1 MQLIFLNEQD
11 LSVIDY
17 GYATDDFDIILDALV
32 PQKSKFTVNKQSLNA
47 KVGDLLLVK
56 ENGYPYVG
64 IITSI
69 KSDDKNQTKVE
80 TKDYLSL
87 LDVDV
92 PLPTSFNGN
101 AAQFIVNL
109 INNTFKYSG
118 DTYQNVSYL
127 ETAIEV
133 VKNCSLTYEADTK
146 ENILDLVE
154 EFSKT
159 YGIRL
164 EYEVVIN
171 NGKFYKIRVKVVA
184 AKIGIIMKSGLGTI
198 TDLNVN
204 DTNEISLNK
213 VYYIPKAENT
223 QHTSQIIYYL
233 TNDGQVVTTAPALK
247 RIPKVKVK
255 YEFYSDK
262 DYSSLLTKA
271 TKALVDSSL
280 EHSITFNFSFITN
293 QVEALKSLKV
303 GAIVRFITEKKT
315 YDTIVSKMEFKGTFN
330 VAKVTLGE
338 YRLSLTDKLKLFD
351 RRDK

>member
-1 MQLIFLNEQD
+1 MHLIFLDEQD
-11 LSVIDY
+11 LYVLDY

-32 PQKSKFTVNKQSLNA
+32 PQKSKFTVNKQSLKA
-47 KVGDLLLVK
+47 KVGDLLIVK
-56 ENGYPYVG
+56 ESGYPYVG

-69 KSDDKNQTKVE
+69 KADDKNQTKVE
-80 TKDYLSL
+80 TKDFLSL

-92 PLPTSFNGN
+92 PLPTSFSGN
-101 AAQFIVNL
+101 SAQFIVNL

-127 ETAIEV
+127 ETSVEV

-164 EYEVVIN
+164 EYEVVLA
-171 NGKFYKIRVKVVA
+171 NGKFSKIKIKVVS
-184 AKIGIIMKSGLGTI
+184 AKIGITMKSTLGNI

-204 DTNEISLNK
+204 DTNEVSLNK
-213 VYYIPKAENT
+213 VFYIPKAENT
-223 QHTSQIIYYL
+223 QHTSQVIYYL

-247 RIPKVKVK
+247 RIHKVKMK

-271 TKALVDSSL
+271 TKALIDSSL
-280 EHSITFNFSFITN
+280 EHTITFNFSFITN
-293 QVEALKSLKV
+293 QIEALNDLKV
-303 GAIVRFITEKKT
+303 GAIVVFITESKT
-315 YDTIVSKMEFKGTFN
+315 YETIVSKMEFKGTFN

-351 RRDK
+351 RRSS

>member
-1 MQLIFLNEQD
+1 MHLIFLDEQD
-11 LSVIDY
+11 LSVLDY

-32 PQKSKFTVNKQSLNA
+32 PQKSKFTVNKQSLKA
-47 KVGDLLLVK
+47 KVGDLLIVK

-69 KSDDKNQTKVE
+69 KADDKNQTKVE
-80 TKDYLSL
+80 TKDFLSL

-92 PLPTSFNGN
+92 PLPTSFSGN
-101 AAQFIVNL
+101 SAQFIVNL

-127 ETAIEV
+127 ETSVEV

-164 EYEVVIN
+164 EYEVVLA
-171 NGKFYKIRVKVVA
+171 NGKFSKIKIKVVS
-184 AKIGIIMKSGLGTI
+184 AKIGITMKSTLGNI

-204 DTNEISLNK
+204 DTNEVSLNK

-223 QHTSQIIYYL
+223 QHTSQVIYYL

-247 RIPKVKVK
+247 RIHKVKMK

-271 TKALVDSSL
+271 TKALIDSSL
-280 EHSITFNFSFITN
+280 EHTITFNFSFITN
-293 QVEALKSLKV
+293 QIEALNDLKV
-303 GAIVRFITEKKT
+303 GAIVVFITESKT
-315 YDTIVSKMEFKGTFN
+315 YETIVSKMEFKGTFN

-351 RRDK
+351 RRSS

>member
-11 LSVIDY
+11 LSVLDY
-17 GYATDDFDIILDALV
+17 AYATDDFDIILDALI
-32 PQKSKFTVNKQSLNA
+32 PQKSKFTVNKETLKA
-47 KVGDLLLVK
+47 KIGDLLVVK
-56 ENGYPYVG
+56 DKGYPYVG

-69 KSDDKNQTKVE
+69 KTDDKKQTKVE

-92 PLPTSFNGN
+92 PLPTSFSGN
-101 AAQFIVNL
+101 SAQFIVNL

-118 DTYQNVSYL
+118 DSYQNVSYL

-164 EYEVVIN
+164 EYEVMLL
-171 NGKFYKIRVKVVA
+171 NGKFNKIRIKVVS
-184 AKIGIIMKSGLGTI
+184 AKVGITMKYNLGTI

-223 QHTSQIIYYL
+223 QHTSQIVYYL

-247 RIPKVKVK
+247 RIHKVKMK

-262 DYSSLLTKA
+262 DYASLLTKA

-280 EHSITFNFSFITN
+280 EHTITFNFSFITN
-293 QVEALKSLKV
+293 KSEPLNELKV
-303 GAIVRFITEKKT
+303 GAIVVFITENKT
-315 YDTIVSKMEFKGTFN
+315 YETVVSKMEFKGSFN

>member
-1 MQLIFLNEQD
+1 MHLIFLDEQD
-11 LSVIDY
+11 LSVLDY

-32 PQKSKFTVNKQSLNA
+32 PQKSKFTVNKQSLKA
-47 KVGDLLLVK
+47 KVGDLLIVR
-56 ENGYPYVG
+56 ESGYPYVG

-69 KSDDKNQTKVE
+69 KADDKNQTKVE
-80 TKDYLSL
+80 TKDFLSL

-92 PLPTSFNGN
+92 PLPTSFSGN
-101 AAQFIVNL
+101 SAQFIVNL

-127 ETAIEV
+127 ETSVEV

-164 EYEVVIN
+164 EYEVVLA
-171 NGKFYKIRVKVVA
+171 NGKFSKIKIKVVS
-184 AKIGIIMKSGLGTI
+184 AKIGITMKSTLGNI

-204 DTNEISLNK
+204 DTNEVSLNK

-223 QHTSQIIYYL
+223 QHTSQVIYYL

-247 RIPKVKVK
+247 RIHKVKMK

-271 TKALVDSSL
+271 TKALIDSSL
-280 EHSITFNFSFITN
+280 EHTITFNFSFITN
-293 QVEALKSLKV
+293 QIEALNDLKV
-303 GAIVRFITEKKT
+303 GAIVVFITESKT
-315 YDTIVSKMEFKGTFN
+315 YETIVSKMEFKGTFN

-351 RRDK
+351 RRSS

>member
-1 MQLIFLNEQD
+1 MHLIFLDEQD
-11 LSVIDY
+11 LSVLDY

-32 PQKSKFTVNKQSLNA
+32 PQKSKFTVNKQSLKA
-47 KVGDLLLVK
+47 KVGDLLIVK
-56 ENGYPYVG
+56 ESGYPYVG

-69 KSDDKNQTKVE
+69 KADDKNQTKVE

-92 PLPTSFNGN
+92 PLPTSFSGN
-101 AAQFIVNL
+101 SAQFIVNL

-127 ETAIEV
+127 ETSVEV

-164 EYEVVIN
+164 EYEVVLA
-171 NGKFYKIRVKVVA
+171 NGKFSKIKIKVVS
-184 AKIGIIMKSGLGTI
+184 AKIGITMKSTLGNI

-204 DTNEISLNK
+204 DTNEVSLNK

-223 QHTSQIIYYL
+223 QHTSQVIYYL

-247 RIPKVKVK
+247 RIHKVKMK

-271 TKALVDSSL
+271 TKALIDSSL
-280 EHSITFNFSFITN
+280 EHTITFNFSFITN
-293 QVEALKSLKV
+293 QIEALNDLKV
-303 GAIVRFITEKKT
+303 GAIVVFITESKT
-315 YDTIVSKMEFKGTFN
+315 YETIVSKMEFKGTFN

-351 RRDK
+351 RRSS

>member
-11 LSVIDY
+11 LSVLDHA
-17 GYATDDFDIILDALV
+17 YATDDYEIILDALV
-32 PQKSKFTVNKQSLNA
+32 PQKSKFTLNKQSLNA
-47 KVGDLLLVK
+47 KVGDLLIVK
-56 ENGYPYVG
+56 DNGYPYVG

-69 KSDDKNQTKVE
+69 KTDDKNQTKVE
-80 TKDYLSL
+80 AKDYLSL

-92 PLPTSFNGN
+92 PLPTSFSGN
-101 AAQFIVNL
+101 SAQFIVNL
-109 INNTFKYSG
+109 INNTFKFSG
-118 DTYQNVSYL
+118 DIYQ
-127 ETAIEV
+127 V
-133 VKNCSLTYEADTK
+133 VKNCSLKYDADTK

-164 EYEVVIN
+164 EYEVVLL
-171 NGKFYKIRVKVVA
+171 NGKFSKIRIKVVS
-184 AKIGIIMKSGLGTI
+184 AKIGVTMKSTLGTI

-204 DTNEISLNK
+204 DTNEVSLNK

-223 QHTSQIIYYL
+223 QHTNQVIYYL

-247 RIPKVKVK
+247 RIQKVKMK
-255 YEFYSDK
+255 YEFYGDK
-262 DYSSLLTKA
+262 DYDSLLTKA

-280 EHSITFNFSFITN
+280 EHSITFNFSFVTN
-293 QVEALKSLKV
+293 KVEELNNLKV
-303 GAIVRFITEKKT
+303 GAIVRFITESKT

-330 VAKVTLGE
+330 IAKITLGE

-351 RRDK
+351 RRS

>member
-1 MQLIFLNEQD
+1 MQVIFLNEQN
-11 LSVIDY
+11 LSVLDY
-17 GYATDDFDIILDALV
+17 GYATDDYDIILDALI
-32 PQKSKFTVNKQSLNA
+32 PQKSKFTVNKQSLKA
-47 KVGDLLLVK
+47 EVGDLLLVK

-69 KSDDKNQTKVE
+69 KTDDKKQTKVE

-101 AAQFIVNL
+101 SAQFIANL
-109 INNTFKYSG
+109 IKNTFKYSG

-127 ETAIEV
+127 EVSVEV
-133 VKNCSLTYEADTK
+133 VKNCSLTYEADKK

-164 EYEVVIN
+164 EYEVVLA
-171 NGKFYKIRVKVVA
+171 NGKFSKIRIRVVS
-184 AKIGIIMKSGLGTI
+184 AKIGITMKSTLGTI
-198 TDLNVN
+198 SELNVN

-223 QHTSQIIYYL
+223 QHTSQVVYYL

-247 RIPKVKVK
+247 RIHKVKMK

-262 DYSSLLTKA
+262 DYDSLPTKA

-280 EHSITFNFSFITN
+280 EHTITFNFSFITN
-293 QVEALKSLKV
+293 EIEALKDLKV
-303 GAIVRFITEKKT
+303 GAIVRFITESKT

-330 VAKVTLGE
+330 IAKVTLGE

-351 RRDK
+351 RRST

>member
-1 MQLIFLNEQD
+1 MHLIFLDEQD
-11 LSVIDY
+11 LSVLDY

-32 PQKSKFTVNKQSLNA
+32 PQKSKFTVNKQSLKA
-47 KVGDLLLVK
+47 KVGDLLIVR
-56 ENGYPYVG
+56 ESGYPYVG

-69 KSDDKNQTKVE
+69 KADDKNQTKVE
-80 TKDYLSL
+80 TKDFLSL

-92 PLPTSFNGN
+92 PLPTSFSGN
-101 AAQFIVNL
+101 SAQFIVNL

-127 ETAIEV
+127 ETSVEV

-164 EYEVVIN
+164 EYEVVLA
-171 NGKFYKIRVKVVA
+171 NGKFSKIKIKVVS
-184 AKIGIIMKSGLGTI
+184 AKIGITMKSTLGNI

-204 DTNEISLNK
+204 DTNEVSLNK

-223 QHTSQIIYYL
+223 QHTSQVIYYL

-247 RIPKVKVK
+247 RIHKVKMK
-255 YEFYSDK
+255 YEFYSDNFIVNGTMI
-262 DYSSLLTKA
+262 LH
-271 TKALVDSSL
+271 DS
-280 EHSITFNFSFITN
+280 
-293 QVEALKSLKV
+293 V
-303 GAIVRFITEKKT
+303 T
-315 YDTIVSKMEFKGTFN
+315 YDLIPYDFDIKIEETLENSSKTLDLISFLWHYIVLEVPLRFTNSEIERIENEHFR
-330 VAKVTLGE
+330 VISEEE
-338 YRLSLTDKLKLFD
+338 YNKKNNPFSDFELK
-351 RRDK
+351 

>member
-1 MQLIFLNEQD
+1 MQLIFLSEQD
-11 LSVIDY
+11 LSVLDY
-17 GYATDDFDIILDALV
+17 AYATDDFNIILDALV
-32 PQKSKFTVNKQSLNA
+32 PQKSKFTLNKQSLNA

-56 ENGYPYVG
+56 EKGYPYIG
-64 IITSI
+64 IVTSI
-69 KSDDKNQTKVE
+69 KSEDDGQTKVE
-80 TKDYLSL
+80 SKDFLSL

-92 PLPTSFNGN
+92 PLPTSFSGN
-101 AAQFIVNL
+101 SAQFIVNL

-133 VKNCSLTYEADTK
+133 VKNCNLTYEADKK

-164 EYEVVIN
+164 EYEMVLN
-171 NGKFYKIRVKVVA
+171 NGKFYRIKIKVVS
-184 AKIGIIMKSGLGTI
+184 AKIGITMKSSLGTI
-198 TDLNVN
+198 TELNVN

-223 QHTSQIIYYL
+223 THTNQVVYYL
-233 TNDGQVVTTAPALK
+233 TNDGHVVTTAPALK
-247 RIPKVKVK
+247 RIQKVKMK
-255 YEFYSDK
+255 YEFYGDK
-262 DYSSLLTKA
+262 DYDSLLTKA

-280 EHSITFNFSFITN
+280 QHNITFNFSFLTN
-293 QVEALKSLKV
+293 KIEALKDLKV
-303 GAIVRFITEKKT
+303 GAIVKFIHEDKT
-315 YDTIVSKMEFKGTFN
+315 YETIVSKMEFKGSFN
-330 VAKVTLGE
+330 TAKVTLGE

>member
-1 MQLIFLNEQD
+1 MHLIFLDEQD
-11 LSVIDY
+11 LSVLDY

-32 PQKSKFTVNKQSLNA
+32 PQKSKFTVNKQSLKA
-47 KVGDLLLVK
+47 KVGDLLIVK
-56 ENGYPYVG
+56 ESGYPYVG

-69 KSDDKNQTKVE
+69 KADDKNQTKVE
-80 TKDYLSL
+80 TKDFLSL

-92 PLPTSFNGN
+92 PLPTSFSGN
-101 AAQFIVNL
+101 SAQFIVNL

-127 ETAIEV
+127 ETSVEV

-164 EYEVVIN
+164 EYEVVLA
-171 NGKFYKIRVKVVA
+171 NGKFSKIKIKVVS
-184 AKIGIIMKSGLGTI
+184 AKIGITMKSTLGNI

-204 DTNEISLNK
+204 DTNEVSLNK

-223 QHTSQIIYYL
+223 QHTSQVIYYL

-247 RIPKVKVK
+247 RIHKVKMK

-271 TKALVDSSL
+271 TKALIDSSL
-280 EHSITFNFSFITN
+280 EHTITFNFSFITN
-293 QVEALKSLKV
+293 QIEALNDLKV
-303 GAIVRFITEKKT
+303 GAIVVFITESKT
-315 YDTIVSKMEFKGTFN
+315 YETIVSKMEFKGTFN

-351 RRDK
+351 RRSS

>member
-1 MQLIFLNEQD
+1 MHLIFLDEQD
-11 LSVIDY
+11 LSVLDY

-32 PQKSKFTVNKQSLNA
+32 PQKSKFTVNKQSLKA
-47 KVGDLLLVK
+47 KVGDLLIVK
-56 ENGYPYVG
+56 ESGYPYVG

-69 KSDDKNQTKVE
+69 KADDKNQTKVE
-80 TKDYLSL
+80 TKDFLSL

-92 PLPTSFNGN
+92 PLPTSFSGN
-101 AAQFIVNL
+101 SAQFIVNL

-127 ETAIEV
+127 ETSVEV

-164 EYEVVIN
+164 EYEVVLA
-171 NGKFYKIRVKVVA
+171 NGKFSKIKIKVVS
-184 AKIGIIMKSGLGTI
+184 AKIGITMKSTLGNI

-204 DTNEISLNK
+204 DTNEVSLNK

-223 QHTSQIIYYL
+223 QHTSQVIYYL

-247 RIPKVKVK
+247 RIHKVKMK

-262 DYSSLLTKA
+262 DYSSLLTRA
-271 TKALVDSSL
+271 TKALIDSSL
-280 EHSITFNFSFITN
+280 EHTITFNFSFITN
-293 QVEALKSLKV
+293 QIEALNDLKV
-303 GAIVRFITEKKT
+303 GAIVVFITESKT
-315 YDTIVSKMEFKGTFN
+315 YETIVSKMEFKGTFN

-351 RRDK
+351 RRSS

>member
-1 MQLIFLNEQD
+1 MELIFLDEQN
-11 LSVIDY
+11 LEVLDY
-17 GYATDDFDIILDALV
+17 AYATDDFDIILDALV

-56 ENGYPYVG
+56 DNGYPYVG

-69 KSDDKNQTKVE
+69 KVDDKSQTKVE

-92 PLPTSFNGN
+92 PLPTTFNGN
-101 AAQFIVNL
+101 CAQFIVNL
-109 INNTFKYSG
+109 INNTFRYSG

-127 ETAIEV
+127 ETAVEI
-133 VKNCSLTYEADTK
+133 VKSCSLTYEADTK

-164 EYEVVIN
+164 AYEVVLA
-171 NGKFYKIRVKVVA
+171 NGKFSKIKIKVVS
-184 AKIGIIMKSGLGTI
+184 AKIGITMKSTLGTI

-204 DTNEISLNK
+204 DTNEVSLNK

-223 QHTSQIIYYL
+223 QHTNQVIYYL
-233 TNDGQVVTTAPALK
+233 TTDGQVVTIAPALK
-247 RIPKVKVK
+247 RIHKVKMK
-255 YEFYSDK
+255 YEFYGDK
-262 DYSSLLTKA
+262 DYDSLLSKA

-293 QVEALKSLKV
+293 QIEDLKNLKV
-303 GAIVRFITEKKT
+303 GAIVIFITENKT
-315 YDTIVSKMEFKGTFN
+315 YETIVSKMEYKGTFN

-338 YRLSLTDKLKLFD
+338 YRLSLTDKLKLID
-351 RRDK
+351 RRST

>member
-1 MQLIFLNEQD
+1 MHLIFLDEQD
-11 LSVIDY
+11 LSVLDY

-32 PQKSKFTVNKQSLNA
+32 PQKSKFTVNKQSLKA
-47 KVGDLLLVK
+47 KVGDLLIVR
-56 ENGYPYVG
+56 ESGYPYVG

-69 KSDDKNQTKVE
+69 KADDKNQTKVE

-92 PLPTSFNGN
+92 PLPTSFSGN
-101 AAQFIVNL
+101 SAQFIVNL

-127 ETAIEV
+127 ETSVEV

-164 EYEVVIN
+164 EYEVVLA
-171 NGKFYKIRVKVVA
+171 NGKFSKIKIKVVS
-184 AKIGIIMKSGLGTI
+184 AKIGITMKSTLGNI

-204 DTNEISLNK
+204 DTNEVSLNK

-223 QHTSQIIYYL
+223 QHTSQVIYYL

-247 RIPKVKVK
+247 RIHKVKMK

-271 TKALVDSSL
+271 TKALIDSSL
-280 EHSITFNFSFITN
+280 EHTITFNFSFITN
-293 QVEALKSLKV
+293 QIEALNDLKV
-303 GAIVRFITEKKT
+303 GAIVVFITESKT
-315 YDTIVSKMEFKGTFN
+315 YETIVSKMEFKGTFN

-351 RRDK
+351 RRSS

>member
-1 MQLIFLNEQD
+1 MHLIFLDEQD
-11 LSVIDY
+11 LSVLDY

-32 PQKSKFTVNKQSLNA
+32 PQKSKFTVNKLSLKA
-47 KVGDLLLVK
+47 KVGDLLIVK
-56 ENGYPYVG
+56 ESGYPYVG

-69 KSDDKNQTKVE
+69 KADDKNQTKVE
-80 TKDYLSL
+80 TKDFLSL

-92 PLPTSFNGN
+92 PLPTSFSGN
-101 AAQFIVNL
+101 SAQFIVNL

-127 ETAIEV
+127 ETSVEV

-164 EYEVVIN
+164 EYEVVLA
-171 NGKFYKIRVKVVA
+171 NGKFSKIKIKVVS
-184 AKIGIIMKSGLGTI
+184 AKIGITMKSTLGNI

-204 DTNEISLNK
+204 DTNEVSLNK

-223 QHTSQIIYYL
+223 QHTSQVIYYL

-247 RIPKVKVK
+247 RIHKVKMK

-271 TKALVDSSL
+271 TKALIDSSL
-280 EHSITFNFSFITN
+280 EHTITFNFSFITN
-293 QVEALKSLKV
+293 QIEALNDLKV
-303 GAIVRFITEKKT
+303 GAIVIFITESKT
-315 YDTIVSKMEFKGTFN
+315 YETIVSKMEFKGTFN

-351 RRDK
+351 RRSS

>member
-17 GYATDDFDIILDALV
+17 GYATDDFDIILDALI
-32 PQKSKFTVNKQSLNA
+32 PQKSKFTVNKQSLKA
-47 KVGDLLLVK
+47 KIGDLLVIK
-56 ENGYPYVG
+56 DNGYPYVG

-69 KSDDKNQTKVE
+69 KTDEKKQTKVE

-92 PLPTSFNGN
+92 PLPTSFSGN
-101 AAQFIVNL
+101 SAQFIVNL

-118 DTYQNVSYL
+118 DVYQNVSYL
-127 ETAIEV
+127 ETSIEV
-133 VKNCSLTYEADTK
+133 VKNCSLTYEADSK

-164 EYEVVIN
+164 EYEVVLS
-171 NGKFYKIRVKVVA
+171 NGKFSKIRIKVVSS
-184 AKIGIIMKSGLGTI
+184 KIGITMKSTLGTI

-223 QHTSQIIYYL
+223 QHTNQVVYYL
-233 TNDGQVVTTAPALK
+233 TNEGQVVTTAPALQ
-247 RIPKVKVK
+247 RIHKVKMK

-262 DYSSLLTKA
+262 DYDSLLTKA

-280 EHSITFNFSFITN
+280 EHNITYNFSVITKKD
-293 QVEALKSLKV
+293 EALNELKC
-303 GAIVRFITEKKT
+303 GAIV
-315 YDTIVSKMEFKGTFN
+315 
-330 VAKVTLGE
+330 
-338 YRLSLTDKLKLFD
+338 
-351 RRDK
+351 

>member
-64 IITSI
+64 IIISI

-118 DTYQNVSYL
+118 DQYQNVSYL

-133 VKNCSLTYEADTK
+133 VKSCSLTYEADTK

-164 EYEVVIN
+164 EYEMVLA
-171 NGKFYKIRVKVVA
+171 NGKFSKIKIKVVS
-184 AKIGIIMKSGLGTI
+184 AKIGITMKSTLGTI
-198 TDLNVN
+198 TELNVN
-204 DTNEISLNK
+204 DTNEVSLNK

-223 QHTSQIIYYL
+223 QHTSQVIYYL

-247 RIPKVKVK
+247 RIHKVKMT

-262 DYSSLLTKA
+262 DYDSLLTKA

-280 EHSITFNFSFITN
+280 EHTITFNFSFITN
-293 QVEALKSLKV
+293 KVEALKDLTV
-303 GAIVRFITEKKT
+303 GAIVVFITENKT
-315 YDTIVSKMEFKGTFN
+315 YETIVSKMEFKGTFN
-330 VAKVTLGE
+330 IAKVTLGE
-338 YRLSLTDKLKLFD
+338 YRLSLTDKLKLMD
-351 RRDK
+351 RRST

>member
-118 DTYQNVSYL
+118 DQYQNVSYL

-133 VKNCSLTYEADTK
+133 VKSCSLTYEADTK

-164 EYEVVIN
+164 EYEMVLA
-171 NGKFYKIRVKVVA
+171 NGKFSKIKIKEVSA
-184 AKIGIIMKSGLGTI
+184 NIGITMKSSLGTI
-198 TDLNVN
+198 TELNVN
-204 DTNEISLNK
+204 DTNEVSLNK
-213 VYYIPKAENT
+213 VYYIPKTENT
-223 QHTSQIIYYL
+223 QHTSQVIYYL

-247 RIPKVKVK
+247 RIHKVKMK

-262 DYSSLLTKA
+262 DYDSLLTKA

-280 EHSITFNFSFITN
+280 EHTITFNFSFITN
-293 QVEALKSLKV
+293 KVEALKDLKV
-303 GAIVRFITEKKT
+303 GAIVVFITENKT
-315 YDTIVSKMEFKGTFN
+315 YETIVSKMEFKGTFN
-330 VAKVTLGE
+330 IAKVTLGE
-338 YRLSLTDKLKLFD
+338 YRLSLTDKLKLMD
-351 RRDK
+351 RRST

>member
-1 MQLIFLNEQD
+1 MQLIFLSEQD
-11 LSVIDY
+11 LSVMDY

-32 PQKSKFTVNKQSLNA
+32 PQKSKFTVNKQSLKA
-47 KVGDLLLVK
+47 KVGDLLIVK

-69 KSDDKNQTKVE
+69 KTDEKLQTKVE

-92 PLPTSFNGN
+92 PLPRTFSGN
-101 AAQFIVNL
+101 SAQFIVNL

-127 ETAIEV
+127 ETSVEV
-133 VKNCSLTYEADTK
+133 VKNCNLTYEADTK

-164 EYEVVIN
+164 EYEVALA
-171 NGKFYKIRVKVVA
+171 NGKFSKIRIRVVSAKVGVT
-184 AKIGIIMKSGLGTI
+184 MKSTLGGI
-198 TDLNVN
+198 TNLNVN

-223 QHTSQIIYYL
+223 QHTSQVIYYL

-247 RIPKVKVK
+247 RIPKVKMK

-262 DYSSLLTKA
+262 DYDSLLTKA

-280 EHSITFNFSFITN
+280 EHTITFNFSFITN
-293 QVEALKSLKV
+293 QIEALQELKV
-303 GAIVRFITEKKT
+303 GAIVRFITESKT

-330 VAKVTLGE
+330 IAKVTLGE

-351 RRDK
+351 RRST

>member
-17 GYATDDFDIILDALV
+17 GYATNDFDIILDALV

-92 PLPTSFNGN
+92 PLPTSFSGN

-118 DTYQNVSYL
+118 DQYQNVSYL

-133 VKNCSLTYEADTK
+133 VKSCSLTYEADTK

-164 EYEVVIN
+164 EYEMVLS
-171 NGKFYKIRVKVVA
+171 NGKFSKIKIKVVS
-184 AKIGIIMKSGLGTI
+184 AKIGITMKSNLGTI
-198 TDLNVN
+198 SELNVN
-204 DTNEISLNK
+204 DTNEVSLNK

-223 QHTSQIIYYL
+223 QHTSQIVYYL
-233 TNDGQVVTTAPALK
+233 TNDGHVVTTASALQ
-247 RIPKVKVK
+247 RIHKVKMK

-262 DYSSLLTKA
+262 DYDSLLTKA

-280 EHSITFNFSFITN
+280 EHTITFNFSFITN
-293 QVEALKSLKV
+293 KIEALKDLKV
-303 GAIVRFITEKKT
+303 GAIVVFITENKT
-315 YDTIVSKMEFKGTFN
+315 YETIVSKMEFKGTFN
-330 VAKVTLGE
+330 TAKVTLGE
-338 YRLSLTDKLKLFD
+338 YRLSLTDKLKLMD
-351 RRDK
+351 RRST

>member
-1 MQLIFLNEQD
+1 MHLIFLDEQD
-11 LSVIDY
+11 LSVLDY

-32 PQKSKFTVNKQSLNA
+32 PQKSKFTVNKQSLKA
-47 KVGDLLLVK
+47 KVGDLLIVK

-69 KSDDKNQTKVE
+69 KTDDKNQTKVE
-80 TKDYLSL
+80 TKDFLSL

-92 PLPTSFNGN
+92 PLPTSFSGN
-101 AAQFIVNL
+101 SAQFIVNL

-127 ETAIEV
+127 ETSVEV

-164 EYEVVIN
+164 EYEVVLA
-171 NGKFYKIRVKVVA
+171 NGKFSKIKIKVVS
-184 AKIGIIMKSGLGTI
+184 AKIGITMKSTLGNI

-204 DTNEISLNK
+204 DTNEVSLNK

-223 QHTSQIIYYL
+223 QHTSQVIYYL

-247 RIPKVKVK
+247 RIHKVKMK

-271 TKALVDSSL
+271 TKALIDSSL
-280 EHSITFNFSFITN
+280 EHTITFNFSFITN
-293 QVEALKSLKV
+293 QIEALNDLKV
-303 GAIVRFITEKKT
+303 GAIVVFITESKT
-315 YDTIVSKMEFKGTFN
+315 YETIVSKMEFKGTFN

-351 RRDK
+351 RRSS

>member
-1 MQLIFLNEQD
+1 MHLIFLDEQD
-11 LSVIDY
+11 LSVLDY

-32 PQKSKFTVNKQSLNA
+32 PQKSKFTVNKQSLKA
-47 KVGDLLLVK
+47 KVGDLLIVK
-56 ENGYPYVG
+56 ESGYPYVG

-69 KSDDKNQTKVE
+69 KADDKNQTKVE

-92 PLPTSFNGN
+92 PLPTSFSGN
-101 AAQFIVNL
+101 SAQFIVNL

-127 ETAIEV
+127 ETSVEV

-164 EYEVVIN
+164 EYEVVLT
-171 NGKFYKIRVKVVA
+171 NGKFSKIKIKVVS
-184 AKIGIIMKSGLGTI
+184 AKIGITMKSTLGNI

-204 DTNEISLNK
+204 DTNEVSLNK

-223 QHTSQIIYYL
+223 QHTSQVIYYL

-247 RIPKVKVK
+247 RIHKVKMK

-262 DYSSLLTKA
+262 DYNSLLTKA
-271 TKALVDSSL
+271 TKALIDSSL
-280 EHSITFNFSFITN
+280 EHTITFNFSFITN
-293 QVEALKSLKV
+293 QIEALNDLKV
-303 GAIVRFITEKKT
+303 GAIVVFITESKT
-315 YDTIVSKMEFKGTFN
+315 YETIVSKMEFKGTFN

-351 RRDK
+351 RRSS

>member
-17 GYATDDFDIILDALV
+17 AYATDDFDIILDALV
-32 PQKSKFTVNKQSLNA
+32 PQKSKFTVNKQSLSA
-47 KVGDLLLVK
+47 KVGDLLVVK
-56 ENGYPYVG
+56 NDGYPYIG

-69 KSDDKNQTKVE
+69 KSDNKKQTKVE

-92 PLPTSFNGN
+92 PLPTSFSGN
-101 AAQFIVNL
+101 SAQFIVNL

-127 ETAIEV
+127 QTSVEV

-164 EYEVVIN
+164 EYEMVLE
-171 NGKFYKIRVKVVA
+171 NGKFSKIKIRVVS
-184 AKIGIIMKSGLGTI
+184 AKIGITMKSSLGTI
-198 TDLNVN
+198 TELNVN

-223 QHTSQIIYYL
+223 QHTNQVVYYL

-247 RIPKVKVK
+247 RIHKVKMK

-280 EHSITFNFSFITN
+280 EHTITFNFSFITN
-293 QVEALKSLKV
+293 KVEALKDLKV
-303 GAIVRFITEKKT
+303 GAIVVFITENKT
-315 YDTIVSKMEFKGTFN
+315 YETIVSKMEFKGTFN
-330 VAKVTLGE
+330 IAKVTLGE

-351 RRDK
+351 RRSA

>member
-1 MQLIFLNEQD
+1 MHLIFLDEQD
-11 LSVIDY
+11 LSVLDY

-32 PQKSKFTVNKQSLNA
+32 PQKSKFTVNKQSLKA
-47 KVGDLLLVK
+47 KVGDLLIVK
-56 ENGYPYVG
+56 ESGYPYVG

-69 KSDDKNQTKVE
+69 KADDKNQTKVE
-80 TKDYLSL
+80 TKDFLSL

-92 PLPTSFNGN
+92 PLPTSFSGN
-101 AAQFIVNL
+101 SAQFIVNL

-127 ETAIEV
+127 ETSVEV

-164 EYEVVIN
+164 EYEVVLS
-171 NGKFYKIRVKVVA
+171 NGKFSKIKIKVVS
-184 AKIGIIMKSGLGTI
+184 AKIGITMKSTLGNI

-204 DTNEISLNK
+204 DTNEVSLNK

-223 QHTSQIIYYL
+223 QHTSQVIYYL

-247 RIPKVKVK
+247 RIHKVKMK

-271 TKALVDSSL
+271 TKALIDSSL
-280 EHSITFNFSFITN
+280 EHTITFNFSFITN
-293 QVEALKSLKV
+293 QIEALNDLKV
-303 GAIVRFITEKKT
+303 GAIVVFITESKT
-315 YDTIVSKMEFKGTFN
+315 YETIVSKMEFKGTFN

-351 RRDK
+351 RRSS

>member
-17 GYATDDFDIILDALV
+17 GYATDDFDIIFDALV

-109 INNTFKYSG
+109 INNTFRYSG
-118 DTYQNVSYL
+118 DQYQNVSYL

-133 VKNCSLTYEADTK
+133 VKSCSLTYEADTK

-164 EYEVVIN
+164 EYEMVLA
-171 NGKFYKIRVKVVA
+171 NGKFSKIKIKVVS
-184 AKIGIIMKSGLGTI
+184 AKIGITMKSTLGTI
-198 TDLNVN
+198 TELNVN
-204 DTNEISLNK
+204 DTNEVSLNK
-213 VYYIPKAENT
+213 VDYIPKAENT
-223 QHTSQIIYYL
+223 QHTSKVIYYL

-247 RIPKVKVK
+247 RIHKVKMK

-262 DYSSLLTKA
+262 DYDSLLTKA

-280 EHSITFNFSFITN
+280 EHTITFNFSFITN
-293 QVEALKSLKV
+293 KVEALKDLKV
-303 GAIVRFITEKKT
+303 GAIVVFITENKT
-315 YDTIVSKMEFKGTFN
+315 YETIVSKMEFKGTFN
-330 VAKVTLGE
+330 IAKVTLGE
-338 YRLSLTDKLKLFD
+338 YRLSLTDKLKLID
-351 RRDK
+351 RRST

>member
-1 MQLIFLNEQD
+1 MQLIFLNEQN
-11 LSVIDY
+11 LEVLDY
-17 GYATDDFDIILDALV
+17 AYATDDFDIILDALV

-56 ENGYPYVG
+56 DNGYPYVG

-69 KSDDKNQTKVE
+69 KVDEKSQTKVE

-92 PLPTSFNGN
+92 PLPTTFNGN
-101 AAQFIVNL
+101 CAQFIVNL
-109 INNTFKYSG
+109 INYTFKYSG

-127 ETAIEV
+127 ETAVEI
-133 VKNCSLTYEADTK
+133 VKSCDLKYEADTK

-164 EYEVVIN
+164 EYEVVLA
-171 NGKFYKIRVKVVA
+171 NGKFSKIKIKVVS
-184 AKIGIIMKSGLGTI
+184 AKIGITMKSTLGTI
-198 TDLNVN
+198 TELNVN

-223 QHTSQIIYYL
+223 QHTNQVIYYL

-247 RIPKVKVK
+247 RIHKVKMK
-255 YEFYSDK
+255 YEFYGDK
-262 DYSSLLTKA
+262 DYDSLLSKA
-271 TKALVDSSL
+271 TKSLVDSSL

-293 QVEALKSLKV
+293 QIDDLKNLKV
-303 GAIVRFITEKKT
+303 GAIVIFITESKT
-315 YDTIVSKMEFKGTFN
+315 YETIVSKMEYKGTFN

-338 YRLSLTDKLKLFD
+338 YRLSLTDKLKLID
-351 RRDK
+351 RRST

>member
-1 MQLIFLNEQD
+1 MHLIFLDEQD
-11 LSVIDY
+11 LSVLDY

-32 PQKSKFTVNKQSLNA
+32 PQKSKFTVNKQSLKA
-47 KVGDLLLVK
+47 KVGDLLIVK
-56 ENGYPYVG
+56 ESGYPYVG

-69 KSDDKNQTKVE
+69 KADDKNQTKVE
-80 TKDYLSL
+80 TKDFLSL

-92 PLPTSFNGN
+92 PLPTSFSGN
-101 AAQFIVNL
+101 SAQFIVNL

-127 ETAIEV
+127 ETSVEV

-164 EYEVVIN
+164 EYEVVLA
-171 NGKFYKIRVKVVA
+171 NGKFSKIKIKVVS
-184 AKIGIIMKSGLGTI
+184 AKIGITMKSTLGNI

-204 DTNEISLNK
+204 DTNEVSLNK

-223 QHTSQIIYYL
+223 QHTSQVIYYL

-247 RIPKVKVK
+247 RIHKVKMK

-271 TKALVDSSL
+271 TKALIDSSL
-280 EHSITFNFSFITN
+280 EHTITFNFSFITN
-293 QVEALKSLKV
+293 QIEALNDLKV
-303 GAIVRFITEKKT
+303 GAIVIFITESKT
-315 YDTIVSKMEFKGTFN
+315 YETIVSKMEFKGTFN

-351 RRDK
+351 RRSS

>member
-1 MQLIFLNEQD
+1 MQLIFLNEQNFEV
-11 LSVIDY
+11 LDY
-17 GYATDDFDIILDALV
+17 AYATDDFDIILDALI

-47 KVGDLLLVK
+47 KIGDLLIVK
-56 ENGYPYVG
+56 DKGYPYVG

-69 KSDDKNQTKVE
+69 KTDDKAQTKVE

-92 PLPTSFNGN
+92 PLPTTFNGN
-101 AAQFIVNL
+101 CAQFIVNL
-109 INNTFKYSG
+109 INNTFRYSG

-127 ETAIEV
+127 ETAVEI
-133 VKNCSLTYEADTK
+133 VKSCSLTYEADTK

-164 EYEVVIN
+164 EYEVVLA
-171 NGKFYKIRVKVVA
+171 NGKFSKIKIKVVS
-184 AKIGIIMKSGLGTI
+184 AKIGITMKSSLGTI

-204 DTNEISLNK
+204 DTNEVSLNK

-223 QHTSQIIYYL
+223 QHTNQVIYYL
-233 TNDGQVVTTAPALK
+233 TTDCQVVTTAPALK
-247 RIPKVKVK
+247 RIHKVKMK
-255 YEFYSDK
+255 YEFYGDK
-262 DYSSLLTKA
+262 DYDSLLSKA
-271 TKALVDSSL
+271 TKSLVDSSL
-280 EHSITFNFSFITN
+280 EHSIIFNFSFITN
-293 QVEALKSLKV
+293 QIDDLKNLKV
-303 GAIVRFITEKKT
+303 GAIVIFITESKT
-315 YDTIVSKMEFKGTFN
+315 YETIVSKMEYKGTFN

-351 RRDK
+351 RRS